1 LEYCK
6 VRYFMTMQV
15 NSADD
20 AGECIRILRV
30 ENGSVTELAD
40 ELLMIAPAGGLP
52 SGSIILFG
60 SLSQL
65 EVDSVEKY
73 AADWVRN
80 RNWIKSRLG
89 DVIVVPA
96 IPLSA
101 TGVDDKVVVRSMI
114 DLAAWYETLQEPEL
128 RLLRNTRKGWED
140 VYLGKKSRGPGWA
153 DYRLNVSMPASLYQG
168 AGTMPSTTG
177 SWGDRPTG
185 IVALSEAGERHWIGK
200 IVGELNREVGLGL
213 ATAWS
218 VGRTM
223 SAVRRQ
229 AESVETG
236 RMVTIGAS
244 NAASTAAALGKRGV
258 RHLALVWPGR
268 TITKDTVESVMQEA
282 LAAREPG
289 DILLVQWLENSI
301 FFILNEETGTME
313 LPARNEDDGIF
324 HIKGKVTVSKDVQ
337 LQMLLSKLE
346 PLLGGDPEQL
356 KVLIMPL
363 VRFLED
369 CCVLHSRSEE
379 VRKEDAARQLKEL
392 YHLRRAVKAW
402 LIGRKMKNVL
412 LVDPLS
418 CLGASNDVEKAR
430 SILKDGMHLKG
441 CHMSVVADKIK
452 EVVADWVRGRKRA
465 GEALAGGQAKKARM
479 EVPTSSGK
487 GHGKKKAGKAGKPGQ
502 AGTSK
507 SGK

>member
-1 LEYCK
+1 
-6 VRYFMTMQV
+6 
-15 NSADD
+15 
-20 AGECIRILRV
+20 
-30 ENGSVTELAD
+30 
-40 ELLMIAPAGGLP
+40 
-52 SGSIILFG
+52 
-60 SLSQL
+60 
-65 EVDSVEKY
+65 
-73 AADWVRN
+73 
-80 RNWIKSRLG
+80 
-89 DVIVVPA
+89 
-96 IPLSA
+96 
-101 TGVDDKVVVRSMI
+101 
-114 DLAAWYETLQEPEL
+114 
-128 RLLRNTRKGWED
+128 
-140 VYLGKKSRGPGWA
+140 
-153 DYRLNVSMPASLYQG
+153 
-168 AGTMPSTTG
+168 
-177 SWGDRPTG
+177 
-185 IVALSEAGERHWIGK
+185 
-200 IVGELNREVGLGL
+200 
-213 ATAWS
+213 
-218 VGRTM
+218 M

-229 AESVETG
+229 AESVEIG

-244 NAASTAAALGKRGV
+244 KAASTAAALGKRGV

-301 FFILNEETGTME
+301 FFIMNEETGTME
-313 LPARNEDDGIF
+313 LPTRNEDDGIF

-465 GEALAGGQAKKARM
+465 GEALAGGQAKKTRM

-487 GHGKKKAGKAGKPGQ
+487 GHGKQKAGVPQRLFIPALQ
-502 AGTSK
+502 
-507 SGK
+507 